1 MQFLLGAAMA
11 VEDGAALA
19 EILRHVRSQKD
30 LCPAI
35 KLFEKIRME
44 RSYHMQEASLLNGK
58 LWHFADGP
66 LQQARDKGMQPEV
79 EGKHFIES
87 PNQWSDPLTQN
98 WAYAYDAEVVAR
110 EAWKRYE
117 EEQATYSTDE

>member
-1 MQFLLGAAMA
+1 
-11 VEDGAALA
+11 
-19 EILRHVRSQKD
+19 
-30 LCPAI
+30 
-35 KLFEKIRME
+35 
-44 RSYHMQEASLLNGK
+44 MQEASLLNGK

-66 LQQARDKGMQPEV
+66 LQQARDKSMQPEV

-110 EAWKRYE
+110 EAWRRYE
-117 EEQATYSTDE
+117 EEQATNSTDI